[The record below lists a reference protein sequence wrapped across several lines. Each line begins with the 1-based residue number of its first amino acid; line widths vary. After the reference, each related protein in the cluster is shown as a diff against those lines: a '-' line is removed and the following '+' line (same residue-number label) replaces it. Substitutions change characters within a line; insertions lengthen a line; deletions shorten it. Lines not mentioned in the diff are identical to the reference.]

1 MQIFVMTLTGKTI
14 TLEVD
19 SFDTIDKIKAN
30 IQEKEGVPL
39 DQQQL
44 IFAGK
49 HLLNGRMLVDY
60 NIQKESTLHLIL
72 GLCGGLQIPN
82 NNNNPEKLGRSSA
95 PIVWSKETQKSPE
108 KEEEEADRAFAVAGE
123 EATPR
128 RRAIVG
134 ASRLGFGVWGH
145 RSDPSSPPPALEG
158 GPGR

>member
-1 MQIFVMTLTGKTI
+1 MMFLNLLRLQCLRSRAWMQIFVMTLTGKTI

-82 NNNNPEKLGRSSA
+82 NNNNPEVGLGIRDMGGFVFAGCCRGSA
-95 PIVWSKETQKSPE
+95 REV
-108 KEEEEADRAFAVAGE
+108 
-123 EATPR
+123 
-128 RRAIVG
+128 VG
-134 ASRLGFGVWGH
+134 AVRGSGAPRK
-145 RSDPSSPPPALEG
+145 D
-158 GPGR
+158 